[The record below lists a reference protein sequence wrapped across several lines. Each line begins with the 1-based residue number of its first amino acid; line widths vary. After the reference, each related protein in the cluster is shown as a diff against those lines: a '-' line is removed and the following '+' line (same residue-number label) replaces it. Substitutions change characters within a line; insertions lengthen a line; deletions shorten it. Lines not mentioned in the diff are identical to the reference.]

1 MKNPDSRGLRFM
13 LMRTI
18 APSMLI
24 IVIATLFFSIFR
36 TVTVQHNATIRR
48 QSREKQVQAGFT
60 AFEETLNDID
70 LEQRRLLSSTSMTTL
85 AYMYDDI
92 DWYSRYTLQ
101 IHLREGLSSL
111 VSRFTHLID
120 SAYLYLPQTGRVI
133 SNTRVVANAPP
144 WMTGEAAPTEHIY
157 SVQQYSEDDKE
168 VLAVCTVVFSTDKVL
183 EVLRRN
189 CADSGDKLM
198 LLESAEDRSQWDTV
212 LEGRLYTVGV
222 SLHEDADSPYISFI
236 LPGFLLLSLAIN
248 LVFILK
254 WYREIYM
261 PLRQLLIEAF
271 GQTEAG
277 NLKYRISAD
286 PLSPFFSIFSSYN
299 HMMEKMEGYVENNL
313 RQQILVSRAN
323 LKQLQS
329 QINPHFLYNSY
340 YILYRLIK
348 RNDRESSMQ
357 LASHLAQFFQYV
369 TRNAEDEKRLKEEVA
384 HARTYAEIQK
394 MRFGDM
400 LEIRID
406 EPEPPIAEVYGP
418 RLILQPL
425 LENAFKY
432 VYDTQTD
439 DQMILHIGYE
449 VHAGQGFD
457 ILVENSGSISD
468 EVLDEI
474 SARLT
479 STDEAIETTAL
490 INIHRRLK
498 IFFGG
503 DSGLSVSRSALG
515 GLCVCM
521 HIVERE
527 DG

>member
-1 MKNPDSRGLRFM
+1 M

-24 IVIATLFFSIFR
+24 IVIATLFFVIFR
-36 TVTVQHNATIRR
+36 TIAVQHNATIYR
-48 QSREKQVQAGFT
+48 QNREARVQAGFA
-60 AFEETLNDID
+60 AFEETLNEMD
-70 LEQRRLLSSTSMTTL
+70 LEQRRLLSSTSLTTL

-101 IHLREGLSSL
+101 IRLREGLSSL
-111 VSRFTHLID
+111 YGRFAHLID
-120 SAYLYLPQTGRVI
+120 SAYLYLPRTDRVI
-133 SNTRVVANAPP
+133 SNNRVVAKAPP
-144 WMTGEAAPTEHIY
+144 WLIGEAAPAERVY
-157 SVQQYSEDDKE
+157 SVRQYSEDDEE
-168 VLAVCTVVFSTDKVL
+168 VLAVCAVAFSGNKVL
-183 EVLRRN
+183 EALRSS
-189 CADSGDKLM
+189 CAESGDELT
-198 LLESAEDRSQWDTV
+198 LLEGAEDASQWDMV

-222 SLHEDADSPYISFI
+222 NLREDVDSPHEYALQMGGI
-236 LPGFLLLSLAIN
+236 LLGFLLLSLAIN
-248 LVFILK
+248 VVFILK
-254 WYREIYM
+254 WYREIYT

-286 PLSPFFSIFSSYN
+286 PLSPFYSVFNSYN

-348 RNDRESSMQ
+348 RNDRESSMR
-357 LASHLAQFFQYV
+357 LATHLAQFFQYV
-369 TRNAEDEKRLKEEVA
+369 TRNAEDEKRLREEVA

-400 LEIRID
+400 LEIHIE
-406 EPEPPIAEVYGP
+406 EPEPPIAEIYVP

-439 DQMILHIGYE
+439 DKMILHIGYE
-449 VHAGQGFD
+449 VRSAHAFD
-457 ILVENSGSISD
+457 ILVENSGGVSD
-468 EVLDEI
+468 EVLEEI
-474 SARLT
+474 RTRLA
-479 STDEAIETTAL
+479 STDEGMETTAL

-498 IFFGG
+498 IFFGE

-515 GLCVCM
+515 GLCVRM

-527 DG
+527 EG